1 MFMVAPE
8 CVIEAITIPASR
20 QGDKIGKFTITL
32 KLDYTMNDLKPYAV
46 FAETVS
52 AGSMSAAARRLGMS
66 PSAVSQTI
74 RALETQAG
82 VTLLHRSTRKLT
94 LTEAGARCYPH
105 CLRLLEA
112 ANAASDSLLQARDAP
127 SGELRVA
134 APVGFGAH
142 IAPALAPVLAAW
154 PQLRLRLL
162 VDDAM
167 IDLIGERIDIAIRA
181 GRLPDSS
188 WIARPLC
195 QFEMILC
202 AAPAYLA
209 RHGVPATPDALTGHH
224 WLTSTRDAIDG
235 ADRPATMVLDL
246 YRTGDDAPLQVD
258 VAARIVSNNQL
269 SLHQMCEQGMGLARL
284 GYADAHA
291 AIERG
296 ALVRVLPQWQSAP
309 LPVTAMTPRR
319 DGDPAKVRLA
329 LDALRRHFAGLP
341 GTRPA

>member
-1 MFMVAPE
+1 M
-8 CVIEAITIPASR
+8 
-20 QGDKIGKFTITL
+20 D
-32 KLDYTMNDLKPYAV
+32 DLKPYAV

-52 AGSMSAAARRLGMS
+52 SGSMSAAARRLGMS

-74 RALETQAG
+74 RALERQAG

-112 ANAASDSLLQARDAP
+112 ANAAGDALLHARDAP

-134 APVGFGAH
+134 APVGFGLH

-167 IDLIGERIDIAIRA
+167 IDLVEARIDIAIRA
-181 GRLPDSS
+181 GNLPDSR
-188 WIARPLC
+188 WVARRLC
-195 QFEMILC
+195 RFEVILC
-202 AAPAYLA
+202 AAPAYIE
-209 RHGVPATPDALTGHH
+209 RHGMPDSPQALSDHH
-224 WLTSTRDAIDG
+224 WLGSMRQALEPKGDTEAPS
-235 ADRPATMVLDL
+235 MELDL
-246 YRTGDDAPLQVD
+246 RQGERHERLRVD
-258 VAARIVSNNQL
+258 VRVVSNNQL
-269 SLHQMCEQGMGLARL
+269 SLQQMCEQGMGLALL
-284 GYADAHA
+284 GHADVHS

-296 ALVRVLPQWQSAP
+296 LLVRVLPHWRLAA

-319 DGDPAKVRLA
+319 DGDPAKVKVA
-329 LDALRRHFAGLP
+329 LDALQRHFATLP
-341 GTRPA
+341 GAGPA

>member
-1 MFMVAPE
+1 
-8 CVIEAITIPASR
+8 
-20 QGDKIGKFTITL
+20 
-32 KLDYTMNDLKPYAV
+32 MNDLKPYAV
-46 FAETVS
+46 FAETVA
-52 AGSMSAAARRLGMS
+52 AGSMSGAARRLGMS

-74 RALETQAG
+74 RALEAQAG

-112 ANAASDSLLQARDAP
+112 ASAASDSLLQARDAP

-167 IDLIGERIDIAIRA
+167 IDLIGERIDLAIRA
-181 GRLPDSS
+181 GRLPDSR

-209 RHGVPATPDALTGHH
+209 QHGVPETPQALADHA
-224 WLTSTRDAIDG
+224 WLTSTRDGVDAADG
-235 ADRPATMVLDL
+235 PATMALDL
-246 YRTGDDAPLQVD
+246 HRTDANADVQLQVH
-258 VAARIVSNNQL
+258 ARIVSNNQL

-284 GYADAHA
+284 GHADAHA

-309 LPVTAMTPRR
+309 LLVSAMTPRR
-319 DGDPAKVRLA
+319 DGDPAKVRVA
-329 LDALRRHFAGLP
+329 LEALRRHFTALP